1 MQSITLAPAHV
12 HSIASIAVATTKES
26 VTPILEH
33 VQIEVTAGALTAI
46 ATDRY
51 RVVRVQFDLPADEK
65 TGEVANLEPVA
76 IPATLLVA
84 FSKALKA
91 AKVTPAL
98 AVTLTVEGSRVTLA
112 HLSGVQL
119 AGDLSAANFPPVDR
133 LIDGYKPGDVRDV
146 ILKPAFVAD
155 AAKFMLPS
163 DPTPAAA
170 KDAGWNM
177 QFSDA
182 SKDKPGPVL
191 LTRSEEGAGTGHI
204 QYMLQ
209 PNLKLS

>member
-12 HSIASIAVATTKES
+12 HSIASIATAATKES

-33 VQIEVTAGALTAI
+33 VQLSVAAGALTAM

-65 TGEVANLEPVA
+65 TGEVATLEPVA
-76 IPATLLVA
+76 IPAALLVA

-91 AKVTPAL
+91 AKVGPAL
-98 AVTLTVEGSRVTLA
+98 DVTLTVDEGRVTLA
-112 HLSGVQL
+112 HVSGVQL
-119 AGDLSAANFPPVDR
+119 AGDLSLANFPPVGR

-146 ILKPAFVAD
+146 ILKPAFMAD
-155 AAKFMLPS
+155 ASKFMLPS

-177 QFSDA
+177 RFSDA
-182 SKDKPGPVL
+182 GKDKPGPVML
-191 LTRSEEGAGTGHI
+191 SRSGYGATDRI
-204 QYMLQ
+204 EYMVQ
-209 PNLKLS
+209 PNLNRS